1 MNPAEEIK
9 VSILLTIDGQE
20 FRAHESLKDPKVLE
34 MFLYKKHLAFFDEWK
49 ESGKRR
55 DLEFFNL
62 GKNQKGTY
70 YHCKIFHI
78 GNIDLPPYDHESS
91 PLVNDDAAQL
101 KILKIIYNY
110 CTYK

>member
-9 VSILLTIDGQE
+9 VSILLTIDGQK

-34 MFLYKKHLAFFDEWK
+34 MFLYKKQLVLFEDWR
-49 ESGKRR
+49 ESRKAR

-91 PLVNDDAAQL
+91 LPYNEDVARL